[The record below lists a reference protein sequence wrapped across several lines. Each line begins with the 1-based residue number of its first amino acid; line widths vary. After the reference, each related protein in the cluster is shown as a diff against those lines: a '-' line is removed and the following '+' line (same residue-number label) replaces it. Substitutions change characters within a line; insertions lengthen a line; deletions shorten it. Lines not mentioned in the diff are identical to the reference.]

1 MMLNEFCWPPR
12 LMGTRHWQK
21 RTMSVMEADGK
32 QRFVAAKHH
41 IVVQRQLRLVG
52 YVLGEAGRQL
62 KASKDVV

>member
-1 MMLNEFCWPPR
+1 
-12 LMGTRHWQK
+12 
-21 RTMSVMEADGK
+21 MEADGK